1 MENKQ
6 NPGSKPKQTFP
17 LPPKK
22 IKNRGWRKWV
32 AFVWIGLILLIL
44 GIAGTF
50 FAVSQGFLGTMP
62 DVKELENPDIYVA
75 SEIYSSD
82 GKMLGKFEKEK
93 TQPVTYKQ
101 LPPFLVYALQAK
113 EDERFKEHSGID
125 LKSIGRAIRYGGD
138 RGGGSTITQQLAKL
152 LFTDR
157 VSQNKVGRI
166 FQKLKEWVVA
176 VSLEKRYTKEE
187 IITLYFNK
195 FDFLYNANGIEMAS
209 RVYFNKSTSK
219 LTLPEAAMFV
229 AMLENP
235 VKNNPMRNEERAKRR
250 RDVVLSQM
258 LETGYLD
265 QQNYQKAIDTPVTLD
280 YRPIKS
286 IDDDYSAYYKFYLR
300 KEIDSY
306 LKDYEKKTGK
316 TLNLYKD
323 GLKIYVTLDSK
334 MQGYAEASIKEH
346 LTDLQKRFDNEQRN
360 RKQRPFYFLNDK
372 EINKVMMSAVK
383 RTGRYKLLKNAGVS
397 EDSIMLDFKK
407 PIKTSRFTWAG
418 EEEVEMSPWDSIRY
432 HKQIAQAGLM
442 SMVPGTGEI
451 KAWVGGINWQHFQYD
466 HIKQGKR
473 QVGSTFKPFVYAT
486 AIMKLGLTPCSTISN
501 APYNHNG
508 WKVGGGRGGMLT
520 LRDGLAHSQNPVAAR
535 LIEMTGVDNV
545 IQTARDLG
553 VTEELPRNNT
563 IALGSSDI
571 TIFEMLG
578 AYSTFANYG
587 NYIKPEMI
595 WRIEDANGRVIKE
608 VKSETRE
615 VMNELYAY
623 TMIDLMKGVA
633 AFGTASGELRRRGIS
648 AAVEIAGKT
657 GTTQNNSDGWFMG
670 ITPNLATGA
679 WVGWEDRATHF
690 FGTGEGQGAKMAL
703 PIWAIYMK
711 KVWADKD
718 LGISPDDKFIKPS
731 NWTGSCSDLQG
742 LGAGYGD
749 DGGLR
754 TIDEIKNPKVST
766 PSSGSKKPAGTKEEN
781 VNENINTGDDIDF
794 NK

>member
-6 NPGSKPKQTFP
+6 NTGSKTKQTFP

-22 IKNRGWRKWV
+22 VKNRGWKKWV
-32 AFVWIGLILLIL
+32 KFVWIALVVVIL
-44 GIAGTF
+44 GISSTF
-50 FAVSQGFLGTMP
+50 FAVSQGFLGNMP

-93 TQPVTYKQ
+93 TQPITYKE
-101 LPPFLVYALQAK
+101 LPPYLIYALQAK

-125 LKSIGRAIRYGGD
+125 LKSILRAVRYGGE

-152 LFTDR
+152 LFTDK
-157 VSQNKVGRI
+157 VSQNKIQRA

-209 RVYFNKSTSK
+209 RVYFNKSTSQ

-235 VKNNPMRNEERAKRR
+235 VKNNPMRNEERAKKR

-265 QQNYQKAIDTPVTLD
+265 QQNYQQAIDTPIKLD
-280 YRPIKS
+280 YRPIKN
-286 IDDDYSAYYKFYLR
+286 INDDYSAYYKFYLR
-300 KEIDSY
+300 KEIDGY

-323 GLKIYVTLDSK
+323 GLKIYITLDSK
-334 MQGYAEASIKEH
+334 MQAYAEEAIKEH
-346 LTDLQKRFDNEQRN
+346 LTDLQKRFDAEQRG
-360 RKQRPFYFLNDK
+360 RKQRPFYYLNNQQ
-372 EINKVMMSAVK
+372 INSVMMSAVK
-383 RTGRYKLLKNAGVS
+383 RTGRYKQLKNAGVS
-397 EDSIMLDFKK
+397 EDSILIDFKK
-407 PIKTSRFTWAG
+407 PVKTSRFTWNG

-451 KAWVGGINWQHFQYD
+451 KAWVGGINWDHFQYD

-486 AIMKLGLTPCSTISN
+486 AIMKLGMTPCSTVSN
-501 APYNHNG
+501 AAYSKGG
-508 WKVGGGRGGMLT
+508 WNVGGRGGMLT
-520 LRDGLAHSQNPVAAR
+520 LRDALAHSQNPVAAR
-535 LIEMTGVDNV
+535 LIEMTGVDAV

-553 VTEELPRNNT
+553 VTEKIERNNT
-563 IALGSSDI
+563 IALGSGDI
-571 TIFEMLG
+571 TIYEMLG

-608 VKSETRE
+608 VKPVLKE

-633 AFGTASGELRRRGIS
+633 EFGTASGELRRRGI
-648 AAVEIAGKT
+648 AAGTEIAGKT

-703 PIWAIYMK
+703 PIWAIFMK
-711 KVWADKD
+711 KVWADKS
-718 LGISPDDKFIKPS
+718 LNILPEDKFVKPS
-731 NWTGSCSDLQG
+731 NWTGSCADLQG
-742 LGAGYGD
+742 LGSGYGD

-754 TIDEIKNPKVST
+754 TIDEIKNPKVPQNST
-766 PSSGSKKPAGTKEEN
+766 PAKSPDKKEDN

-794 NK
+794 NQ

>member
-1 MENKQ
+1 MENKKNQ
-6 NPGSKPKQTFP
+6 GSKPKQTFP

-22 IKNRGWRKWV
+22 QRDTGWKKWV
-32 AFVWIGLILLIL
+32 KFVWMALIAVII
-44 GIAGTF
+44 GIAAVF
-50 FAVSQGFLGTMP
+50 FATSQGFLGSMP

-82 GKMLGKFEKEK
+82 GKLLGKFEKEK
-93 TQPVTYKQ
+93 TQPVTYKE
-101 LPPFLVYALQAK
+101 LPPHLIYALQAK

-125 LKSIGRAIRYGGD
+125 LQSVARAVVYGGQ

-157 VSQNKVGRI
+157 VSQNKIQRA

-209 RVYFNKSTSK
+209 RIYFNKPTSK

-235 VKNNPMRNEERAKRR
+235 VKNNPMRNEQRAKAR
-250 RDVVLSQM
+250 RDVVLDQM
-258 LETGYLD
+258 VKTGYID
-265 QQNYQKAIDTPVTLD
+265 QQTYQKAVDTPIVLD
-280 YRPIKS
+280 YHPVKS
-286 IDDDYSAYYKFYLR
+286 IDEGYSAYYKFYLR
-300 KEIDSY
+300 KEIEGY
-306 LKDYEKKTGK
+306 LKDYEKQTGK
-316 TLNLYKD
+316 TLNLFKD

-334 MQGYAEASIKEH
+334 MQIYAEEAIKEH
-346 LTDLQKRFDNEQRN
+346 LTDLQQRFDAEQRG
-360 RKQRPFYFLNDK
+360 RKQRPFYFLDDK
-372 EINKVMMSAVK
+372 QIEGIMVQAMK
-383 RTGRYKLLKNAGVS
+383 RTGRYKQLKNAGVP
-397 EDSIMLDFKK
+397 EDSIMMDFKK
-407 PIKTSRFTWAG
+407 PIKTSRFTWNG

-486 AIMKLGLTPCSTISN
+486 AIMKLGMTPCSTVSN
-501 APYNHNG
+501 ATYRKG
-508 WKVGGGRGGMLT
+508 TWKVEGSGGMLT
-520 LRDGLAHSQNPVAAR
+520 LKDALAHSKNPVAVR
-535 LIEMTGVDNV
+535 LIEMTTPKSV

-553 VTEELPRNNT
+553 VTEEIPNEYAV
-563 IALGSSDI
+563 ALGSSDI
-571 TIFEMLG
+571 TIYEMLG

-608 VKSETRE
+608 VKPVLKE

-633 AFGTASGELRRRGIS
+633 EFGTASGELGRRGVQKG
-648 AAVEIAGKT
+648 VEIAAKT

-670 ITPNLATGA
+670 ITPNLATGV

-690 FGTGEGQGAKMAL
+690 RGTGEGQGAKMAL
-703 PIWAIYMK
+703 PIWAIFMK

-718 LGISPDDKFIKPS
+718 LGVSIEDKFIKPS

-742 LGAGYGD
+742 LGGYGD
-749 DGGLR
+749 EGGLQ
-754 TIDEIKNPKVST
+754 TMDELKNPKIED
-766 PSSGSKKPAGTKEEN
+766 PSAAPKKSNGKKEEN
-781 VNENINTGDDIDF
+781 VNENINTGDEIDF

>member
-1 MENKQ
+1 MENKP
-6 NPGSKPKQTFP
+6 NMGSKPKQTFP

-22 IKNRGWRKWV
+22 EKNLGWKKWV
-32 AFVWIGLILLIL
+32 KLVWMSLIAVVI
-44 GIAGTF
+44 GIAALF
-50 FAVSQGFLGTMP
+50 FAVSQGFLGSMP

-82 GKMLGKFEKEK
+82 GKLLGKFEKEK
-93 TQPVTYKQ
+93 TQPVTYKD
-101 LPPFLVYALQAK
+101 LPPYLIYALQAK

-125 LKSIGRAIRYGGD
+125 IQSVARAVAFGGK

-152 LFTDR
+152 LFTDN
-157 VSQNKVGRI
+157 VSQNKIQRA

-209 RVYFNKSTSK
+209 KIYFNKPTSQ

-235 VKNNPMRNEERAKRR
+235 VKNNPMRNETRARAR
-250 RDVVLSQM
+250 RDVVLDQM
-258 LETGYLD
+258 LKTGYLD
-265 QQNYQKAIDTPVTLD
+265 QQTYQKAVETPIVLD
-280 YRPIKS
+280 YHPVKS
-286 IDDDYSAYYKFYLR
+286 IDEGYSAYYKFYLR
-300 KEIDSY
+300 KEIDGY

-316 TLNLYKD
+316 TLNLFKD

-334 MQGYAEASIKEH
+334 MQTYAEEAIKEH
-346 LTDLQKRFDNEQRN
+346 LTDLQKRFDAEQRG
-360 RKQRPFYFLNDK
+360 RKQRPFYLINDK
-372 EINKVMMSAVK
+372 EINSIMMSAVK
-383 RTGRYKLLKNAGVS
+383 RTGRYKQLKNAGVS
-397 EDSIMLDFKK
+397 EDSILLDFKK
-407 PIKTSRFTWAG
+407 PVKTSRFTWNG

-486 AIMKLGLTPCSTISN
+486 AIMKLGMTPCSTVSN
-501 APYNHNG
+501 ATYRKG
-508 WKVGGGRGGMLT
+508 TWTVEGSGGSLT
-520 LRDGLAHSQNPVAAR
+520 LKDALAHSKNPVAVR
-535 LIEMTGVDNV
+535 LIEMTTPKSV

-553 VTEELPRNNT
+553 VTEEIPNEYAV
-563 IALGSSDI
+563 ALGSSDI
-571 TIFEMLG
+571 TIYEMLG

-608 VKSETRE
+608 VKPVLKE

-633 AFGTASGELRRRGIS
+633 EFGTASGELGRRGV
-648 AAVEIAGKT
+648 AKETEIAAKT

-670 ITPNLATGA
+670 ITPNLATGV

-690 FGTGEGQGAKMAL
+690 RGTGEGQGAKMAL
-703 PIWAIYMK
+703 PIWAIFMK
-711 KVWADKD
+711 KVWADKE
-718 LGISPDDKFIKPS
+718 LGVSPDDKFIKPS

-742 LGAGYGD
+742 LGGYGD
-749 DGGLR
+749 EGGLQ
-754 TIDEIKNPKVST
+754 TIDELKAPKVEETQNHT
-766 PSSGSKKPAGTKEEN
+766 PRSSGKKEEN
-781 VNENINTGDDIDF
+781 VNENINTGEEIDF